1 MNPVN
6 MFPRA
11 RCFRVLLAAALL
23 SGGGANG
30 AGEST
35 PLVFPYEVASFSTPE
50 SRIDQLVFAALR
62 KEGIEPARPCS
73 DAVFLRRVYLDVLGL
88 PPTAEEAEAFLK
100 NPKAEKRAA
109 LVDEL
114 LQREE
119 HVDYWT
125 MRWCDLLRVKSEFPI
140 NLWPNAVQAYQ
151 RWIREAVR
159 ANRPLDEMAR
169 QLLTASGSNFR
180 VPAVNFYR
188 AVQGRGP
195 QPLAAAVVQTWMG
208 SRIESW
214 PSDRRA
220 GLEAF
225 FSRLHYKATAEWKEE
240 IVCHDPTPSDPLKAM
255 LPDGREV
262 VVPWNE
268 DPRAVFASWLL
279 SPGNRWF
286 ARAAAN
292 RNWAWIFGRGIV
304 HEPDDLRP
312 DNPPSVPGLLE
323 HLEKEFAAGGYDEK
337 RLLRSILNSRVY
349 QLSSIPRSDSKRA
362 AAMFAAYPVRRLEAE
377 VLLDALCA
385 LTGTKETYQSPIPE
399 PFTYIPA
406 TGRSVNLADAS
417 ITSPFLELFG
427 RCQRDTGRLTER
439 TSPMSGAQRLHLL
452 NSSHVRV
459 KLERGPRL
467 KEVFQSNRR
476 DPDTL
481 ARALYMECLS
491 RPPTAEEAVVASKL
505 MGRKGE
511 WMKQGADDLV
521 WALINSK
528 EFLHRH

>member
-6 MFPRA
+6 
-11 RCFRVLLAAALL
+11 VSSLAARLHAFLAAVVVT
-23 SGGGANG
+23 GGGAS
-30 AGEST
+30 AVGEPA
-35 PLVFPYEVASFSTPE
+35 PLVFPYEAAAFSTPE
-50 SRIDQLVFAALR
+50 SRIDQIVFTALR
-62 KEGIEPARPCS
+62 QAGVEAARPCS
-73 DAVFLRRVYLDVLGL
+73 DAVFVRRVYLDVLGL

-100 NPKAEKRAA
+100 DPKGNKRAN
-109 LVDEL
+109 LIDKL
-114 LQREE
+114 LEREE

-159 ANRPLDEMAR
+159 TNRPLDEMAR

-180 VPAVNFYR
+180 APAVNFFR
-188 AVQGRGP
+188 AVQGRGA
-195 QPLAAAVVQTWMG
+195 QPVAAAVVQTWMA
-208 SRIESW
+208 SRIETW

-220 GLEAF
+220 GVEAM

-240 IVCHDPTPSDPLKAM
+240 IVCHDPAPAGPLRAM

-262 VVPWNE
+262 LVPGDA
-268 DPRAVFASWLL
+268 DPRVVFADWLL
-279 SPGNRWF
+279 APGNRWF
-286 ARAAAN
+286 ARAAVN

-312 DNPPSVPGLLE
+312 DNPPSVPGLLD
-323 HLEKEFAAGGYDEK
+323 HLEKEFADGGYDEK
-337 RLLRSILNSRVY
+337 RLLRAILNSRVY
-349 QLSSIPRSDSKRA
+349 QLSSIPTGDSKPVS
-362 AAMFAAYPVRRLEAE
+362 AMFAAYPVRRLEAE

-385 LTGTKETYQSPIPE
+385 LTGTKEGYQSPIPE

-439 TSPMSGAQRLHLL
+439 STPMSGAQRLHLL
-452 NSSHVRV
+452 NSSHVRT

-467 KEVFQSNRR
+467 RAVIQNHRR
-476 DPDTL
+476 DPGEL
-481 ARALYMECLS
+481 VRALYLECLS
-491 RPPTAEEAVVASKL
+491 RPPTAEESVVAMEL

-511 WMKQGADDLV
+511 WIKQGADDLV